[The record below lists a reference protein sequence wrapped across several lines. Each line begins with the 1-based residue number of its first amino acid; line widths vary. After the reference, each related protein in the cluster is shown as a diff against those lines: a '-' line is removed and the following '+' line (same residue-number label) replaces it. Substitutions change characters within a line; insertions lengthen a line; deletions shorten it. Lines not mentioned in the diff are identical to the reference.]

1 MSYQPPTTLAQAHE
15 LVAQL
20 QQELSNQPPYVILQ
34 AAHRLHG
41 SAAAISFSG
50 AEDVAL
56 LGLARDEGLDFAV
69 FTLDTGRL
77 HPQTL
82 QFLET
87 VRQTLAPQ
95 LQVQFP
101 QSERVEQLV
110 RTKGLYSFLRDGHQE
125 CCQIRKVEPLRRMLA
140 TVPAWITGQRK
151 DQSPDT
157 RADVPV
163 VQVDAAFST
172 PDRPLLKWN
181 PLANWSSQTVWKYIR
196 AAELP
201 YNQLHNQGFV
211 SIGCEPCTRPL
222 RPGEHER
229 AARWWWEE
237 ATQKECGLHAV
248 KQ

>member
-140 TVPAWITGQRK
+140 TVPAWITG
-151 DQSPDT
+151 
-157 RADVPV
+157 
-163 VQVDAAFST
+163 
-172 PDRPLLKWN
+172 RPRSRSL
-181 PLANWSSQTVWKYIR
+181 
-196 AAELP
+196 
-201 YNQLHNQGFV
+201 
-211 SIGCEPCTRPL
+211 C
-222 RPGEHER
+222 
-229 AARWWWEE
+229 AR
-237 ATQKECGLHAV
+237 GRR
-248 KQ
+248 